1 MKETYCVANERKT
14 PCVEPSGFQRDKKG
28 RLEFYCKCAVC
39 GRKNVKYVSENGQVG
54 TGKKTG
60 RGKKSKRW

>member
-14 PCVEPSGFQRDKKG
+14 PCVEPSGFQRDKIG

-39 GRKNVKYVSENGQVG
+39 GRKKVKYVSENGQVG

>member
-14 PCVEPSGFQRDKKG
+14 PCVEPSSFQRDKKG

-39 GRKNVKYVSENGQVG
+39 DRKKVKYVSENGQVG
-54 TGKKTG
+54 TGKKWK
-60 RGKKSKRW
+60 GKKK

>member
-1 MKETYCVANERKT
+1 MKETCYVADKRKT
-14 PCVEPSGFQRDKKG
+14 PCVKPSGFQRDKKG

-54 TGKKTG
+54 TGKKKLEG
-60 RGKKSKRW
+60 EKK